1 MLTPIHELDTTQH
14 SICLFSSLIAL
25 DPTSGNFLRRAA
37 LFETIQHGMYIYH
50 VRGKTTLAIWAGNDQ
65 EAILKANNTT
75 EA

>member
-37 LFETIQHGMYIYH
+37 LFETIQ
-50 VRGKTTLAIWAGNDQ
+50 
-65 EAILKANNTT
+65 KANNTA